1 MKTFLTYI
9 VAICGILMTFS
20 CGEDRT
26 WQYEEKTQHNHWMQD
41 MMLDKYLWRDSLVNF
56 EPEWKKFFGKPSEF
70 LSTLTARSKQGDSWS
85 YVEIDTLSE
94 DSHKRGNYN
103 HVNSYGF
110 DFVLMND
117 PTGAT
122 TKQVFRVVTVYP
134 GSPAD
139 RAGLVRNDFICSY
152 NGNKLNSTNV
162 SKLQSGVARSLE
174 VRHIAQDELEG
185 GIYWLDTTTVALPAS
200 EYVEDK
206 AFPLSTIILVDEKKV
221 GYLMCTRL
229 LEYPIE
235 NQARQVNTKVY
246 QDVLDGMMA
255 QMKSAGVSEM
265 VLDLRL
271 CNFGTLEMARRLASY
286 VVSPGALSSTFAKT
300 FWNERYK
307 SNNLSLPYDTSVGN
321 LGLSR
326 VYILTSSY
334 TQGAAEWLIHALQHS
349 MGEENVILI
358 GEATKGQNVM
368 TQEVDNKY
376 HVHLFPVVAYVADGA
391 GDYEYGSIEPAI
403 EIDELNYVTLAAYS
417 NPDEILLNTAIRHML
432 GLISQNDSDSEKN
445 SDNLTEEETVE

>member
-1 MKTFLTYI
+1 MKKFLTYI
-9 VAICGILMTFS
+9 GVICGVLMTIS

-26 WQYEEKTQHNHWMQD
+26 WQYEEKTQHNHWMQE
-41 MMLDKYLWRDSLVNF
+41 MMLDKYLWSDSLTDF
-56 EPEWKKFFGKPSEF
+56 EPAWKKFFAKPSEF

-85 YVEIDTLSE
+85 YVEVDTLSE
-94 DSHKRGNYN
+94 DSHKRGYYN
-103 HVNSYGF
+103 HVDSYGF

-122 TKQVFRVVTVYP
+122 TKQVLRVVTVYP
-134 GSPAD
+134 GGPAD

-152 NGNKLNSTNV
+152 NGNKLNSNNI
-162 SKLQSGVARSLE
+162 SKLQSGAARTLE

-185 GIYWLDTTTVALPAS
+185 GIYWVDTTTVTLPAS

-206 AFPLSTIILVDEKKV
+206 AFPLSLIVLADEKKV

-229 LEYPIE
+229 LEYPVE
-235 NQARQVNTKVY
+235 NKGRQVNTTVY
-246 QDVLDGMMA
+246 QDELDGIMA
-255 QMKSAGVSEM
+255 QMKNAGVTEM

-271 CNFGTLEMARRLASY
+271 CNFGSLEMARRLASY
-286 VVSPGALSSTFAKT
+286 VVNPSALGDTFAKT

-321 LGLSR
+321 LGLNR
-326 VYILTSSY
+326 VYVLTSSY
-334 TQGAAEWLIHALQHS
+334 TQGAAEWLIHGLLHS

-358 GEATKGQNVM
+358 GKATKGQNVM
-368 TQEVDNKY
+368 TQEVGDQF

-391 GDYEYGSIEPAI
+391 GNYEYGSIEPTI
-403 EIDELNYVTLAAYS
+403 EIDEFNYVTL
-417 NPDEILLNTAIRHML
+417 PDYGDPSEILLNTSIQHIL
-432 GLISQNDSDSEKN
+432 GLISQNDSE
-445 SDNLTEEETVE
+445 SDEESDKTAE

>member
-1 MKTFLTYI
+1 MKKFLTYI
-9 VAICGILMTFS
+9 GVICGVLMTIS

-26 WQYEEKTQHNHWMQD
+26 WQYEEKTQHNHWMQE
-41 MMLDKYLWRDSLVNF
+41 MMLDKYLWNDSLTDF
-56 EPEWKKFFGKPSEF
+56 EPAWKKFFAKPSEF

-85 YVEIDTLSE
+85 YVEVDTLSE
-94 DSHKRGNYN
+94 DSHKRGYYN
-103 HVNSYGF
+103 HVDSYGF

-122 TKQVFRVVTVYP
+122 TKQVLRVVTVYP
-134 GSPAD
+134 GGPAD

-152 NGNKLNSTNV
+152 NGNKLNSNNI
-162 SKLQSGVARSLE
+162 SKLQSGAARTLE

-185 GIYWLDTTTVALPAS
+185 GIYWVDTTTVTLPAS

-206 AFPLSTIILVDEKKV
+206 AFPLSLIVLADEKKV

-229 LEYPIE
+229 LEYPVE
-235 NQARQVNTKVY
+235 NKGRQVNTTVY
-246 QDVLDGMMA
+246 QDELDGIMA
-255 QMKSAGVSEM
+255 QMKNAGVTEM

-271 CNFGTLEMARRLASY
+271 CNFGSLEMARRLASY
-286 VVSPGALSSTFAKT
+286 VVNPSALSDTFAKT

-321 LGLSR
+321 LGLNR
-326 VYILTSSY
+326 VYVLTSSY
-334 TQGAAEWLIHALQHS
+334 TQGAAEWLIHGLQHS

-358 GEATKGQNVM
+358 GKATKGQNVM
-368 TQEVDNKY
+368 TQEVGDQF

-391 GDYEYGSIEPAI
+391 GNYEYGSIEPTI
-403 EIDELNYVTLAAYS
+403 EIDEFNYVTL
-417 NPDEILLNTAIRHML
+417 PDYGDPSEILLNTSIQHIL
-432 GLISQNDSDSEKN
+432 GLISQNDSE
-445 SDNLTEEETVE
+445 SDEESDKTAE

>member
-1 MKTFLTYI
+1 MKKFLTYI
-9 VAICGILMTFS
+9 GVICGVLMTIS

-26 WQYEEKTQHNHWMQD
+26 WQYEEKTQHNHWMQE
-41 MMLDKYLWRDSLVNF
+41 MMLDKYLWNDSLTDF
-56 EPEWKKFFGKPSEF
+56 EPAWKKFFAKPSEF

-85 YVEIDTLSE
+85 YVEVDTLSE
-94 DSHKRGNYN
+94 DSHKRGYYN
-103 HVNSYGF
+103 HVDSYGF

-134 GSPAD
+134 GGPAD

-152 NGNKLNSTNV
+152 NGNKLNSNNI
-162 SKLQSGVARSLE
+162 SKLQSGAARTLE

-185 GIYWLDTTTVALPAS
+185 GIYWVDTTTITLPAS

-206 AFPLSTIILVDEKKV
+206 AFPLSLIVLADEKKM

-229 LEYPIE
+229 LEYPVE
-235 NQARQVNTKVY
+235 NKGRQVNTTVY
-246 QDVLDGMMA
+246 QDELDGIMA
-255 QMKSAGVSEM
+255 QMKNAGVTEM

-271 CNFGTLEMARRLASY
+271 CNFGSLEMARRLASY
-286 VVSPGALSSTFAKT
+286 VVNPSALSDTFAKT

-321 LGLSR
+321 LGLNR
-326 VYILTSSY
+326 VYVLTSSY
-334 TQGAAEWLIHALQHS
+334 TQGAAEWLIHGLQHS

-358 GEATKGQNVM
+358 GKATKGQNVM
-368 TQEVDNKY
+368 TQEVGDQF

-391 GDYEYGSIEPAI
+391 GNYEYGSIEPTI
-403 EIDELNYVTLAAYS
+403 EIDEFNYVTL
-417 NPDEILLNTAIRHML
+417 PDYGDPSEILLNTSVQHIL
-432 GLISQNDSDSEKN
+432 GLISQNDSESNEE
-445 SDNLTEEETVE
+445 SDKTAE

>member
-185 GIYWLDTTTVALPAS
+185 
-200 EYVEDK
+200 
-206 AFPLSTIILVDEKKV
+206 ST
-221 GYLMCTRL
+221 
-229 LEYPIE
+229 
-235 NQARQVNTKVY
+235 
-246 QDVLDGMMA
+246 
-255 QMKSAGVSEM
+255 
-265 VLDLRL
+265 
-271 CNFGTLEMARRLASY
+271 
-286 VVSPGALSSTFAKT
+286 
-300 FWNERYK
+300 
-307 SNNLSLPYDTSVGN
+307 
-321 LGLSR
+321 
-326 VYILTSSY
+326 
-334 TQGAAEWLIHALQHS
+334 
-349 MGEENVILI
+349 
-358 GEATKGQNVM
+358 
-368 TQEVDNKY
+368 
-376 HVHLFPVVAYVADGA
+376 
-391 GDYEYGSIEPAI
+391 
-403 EIDELNYVTLAAYS
+403 
-417 NPDEILLNTAIRHML
+417 
-432 GLISQNDSDSEKN
+432 
-445 SDNLTEEETVE
+445 

>member
-1 MKTFLTYI
+1 MKKFLTYI
-9 VAICGILMTFS
+9 GVICGVLMTIS

-26 WQYEEKTQHNHWMQD
+26 WQYEEKTQHNHWMQE
-41 MMLDKYLWRDSLVNF
+41 MMLDKYLWNDSLTDF
-56 EPEWKKFFGKPSEF
+56 EPAWKKFFAKPSEF

-85 YVEIDTLSE
+85 YVEVDTLSE
-94 DSHKRGNYN
+94 DSHKRGYYN
-103 HVNSYGF
+103 HVDSYGF

-122 TKQVFRVVTVYP
+122 TKQVLRVVTVYP
-134 GSPAD
+134 GGPAD

-152 NGNKLNSTNV
+152 NGNKLNSNNI
-162 SKLQSGVARSLE
+162 SKLQSGAARTLE

-185 GIYWLDTTTVALPAS
+185 GIYWVDTTTITLPAS

-206 AFPLSTIILVDEKKV
+206 AFPLSLIVLADEKKV

-229 LEYPIE
+229 LEYPVE
-235 NQARQVNTKVY
+235 NKGRQMNTTVY
-246 QDVLDGMMA
+246 QDELDGIMA
-255 QMKSAGVSEM
+255 QMKNAGVTEM

-271 CNFGTLEMARRLASY
+271 CNFGSLEMARRLASY
-286 VVSPGALSSTFAKT
+286 VVNPSALSDTFAKT

-321 LGLSR
+321 LGLNR
-326 VYILTSSY
+326 VYVLTSSY
-334 TQGAAEWLIHALQHS
+334 TQGAAEWLIHGLQHS

-358 GEATKGQNVM
+358 GKATKGQNVM
-368 TQEVDNKY
+368 TQEVGDQF

-391 GDYEYGSIEPAI
+391 GNYEYGSIEPTI
-403 EIDELNYVTLAAYS
+403 EIDEFNYVTL
-417 NPDEILLNTAIRHML
+417 PDYGDPSEILLNTSIQHIL
-432 GLISQNDSDSEKN
+432 GLISQNDSE
-445 SDNLTEEETVE
+445 SDEESDKTAE